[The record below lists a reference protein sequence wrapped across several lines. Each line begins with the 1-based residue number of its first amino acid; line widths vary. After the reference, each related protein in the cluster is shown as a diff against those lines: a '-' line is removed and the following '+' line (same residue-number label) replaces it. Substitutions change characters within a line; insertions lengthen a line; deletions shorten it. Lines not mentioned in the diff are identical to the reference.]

1 MILTFEA
8 IALKAGFVP
17 NPDGKFSLPAVQETA
32 DKLGAAALALLPE
45 WQVGDPAVE
54 VIVTGAAPIWGSMCF
69 AHSFYRRVSKLI
81 FAVPNASEIVIYSH
95 S

>member
-8 IALKAGFVP
+8 IAIKAGFTP
-17 NPDGKFSLPAVQETA
+17 NADGKFSLPATQECA
-32 DKLGAAALALLPE
+32 DSLGAAAVSLLPV

-54 VIVTGAAPIWGSMCF
+54 VTVTGAAPTWGWMCI
-69 AHSFYRRVSKLI
+69 AHSLHGHVSKLI
-81 FAVPNASEIVIYSH
+81 YSAPNTPMIVIYSH

>member
-17 NPDGKFSLPAVQETA
+17 NLDGKFSLPATQETA

-54 VIVTGAAPIWGSMCF
+54 ATITGAAPVWGWLCI
-69 AHSFYRRVSKLI
+69 AHSLHGRVSKLI
-81 FAVPNASEIVIYSH
+81 YAAPNAPEIVIYSH